1 MYWYLLFLKISAWEE
16 SDKLVKIYLTGLDGA
31 KEIDASNISFN
42 ATPISINFK
51 INNLNGKNWSFEIK
65 ELCSTIDHEKS
76 YYKAKSGMYECN
88 DIPNYNF
95 LYKLLSMTICIKI
108 YFGSQ

>member
-1 MYWYLLFLKISAWEE
+1 M
-16 SDKLVKIYLTGLDGA
+16 KIYLTGLDGA
-31 KEIDASNISFN
+31 KEIEASNIMFN
-42 ATPISINFK
+42 ATPISLNFK
-51 INNLNGKNWSFEIK
+51 INNLNGKNWSYEIK
-65 ELCSTIDHEKS
+65 ELANTIDHEKS